1 MKIKIIPADKYVS
14 LCVRERNENKCER
27 CGKEGSMQCCH
38 YQGRGAWETR
48 FLPENL
54 FCLCMGCHSYLDG
67 HKINFKEF
75 YIEKR
80 GQATYDMLVEKSHNI
95 ALGKENRRN
104 KAEIATHY
112 REEYESMLLKRSY
125 GLTGWLDFTGYQ

>member
-1 MKIKIIPADKYVS
+1 
-14 LCVRERNENKCER
+14 
-27 CGKEGSMQCCH
+27 
-38 YQGRGAWETR
+38 
-48 FLPENL
+48 
-54 FCLCMGCHSYLDG
+54 MGCHSYLDG

-80 GQATYDMLVEKSHNI
+80 GQTTYDMLVEKSHNI
-95 ALGKENRRN
+95 ALGKDNRRN